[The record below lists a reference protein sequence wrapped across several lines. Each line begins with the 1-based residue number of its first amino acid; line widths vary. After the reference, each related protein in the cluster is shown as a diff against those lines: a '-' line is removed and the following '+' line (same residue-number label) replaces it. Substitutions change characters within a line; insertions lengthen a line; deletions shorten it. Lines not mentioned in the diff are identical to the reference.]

1 MTKKNEEKVAE
12 AKASAA
18 SLDENILGTENEQ
31 IFDSEMKEDTKTEE
45 KNKDQWLE
53 EELKDV
59 EAESENDADD
69 NNDVDAL
76 MKKAAEQ
83 LEQTRK
89 ELAE

>member
-18 SLDENILGTENEQ
+18 SLDENILATENEQ

-45 KNKDQWLE
+45 NNKDQWLE
-53 EELKDV
+53 EEFKDV
-59 EAESENDADD
+59 EVESNNDMDD

-83 LEQTRK
+83 LDQTRK